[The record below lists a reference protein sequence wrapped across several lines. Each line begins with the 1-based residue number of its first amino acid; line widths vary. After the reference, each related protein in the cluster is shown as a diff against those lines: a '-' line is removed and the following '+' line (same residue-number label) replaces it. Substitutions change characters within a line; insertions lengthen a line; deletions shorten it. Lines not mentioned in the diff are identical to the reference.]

1 MELYATGVAT
11 TGRRAEYAEATRQ
24 AIIAA
29 ARDLFLARG
38 YAGTTVDDIA
48 ATARVSPATVYA
60 VSGGKKGLLNST
72 IEAATRAAGVQE
84 AYATITAH
92 PDGDGLLR
100 WIVHETRSR
109 FELWSGLM
117 RVVTDAAPAEPA
129 AAAALDRARASLRGG
144 MTRTAARLDALG
156 RLRVD
161 VDEAADVLWFHLS
174 NSAYFTLTL
183 DNGWSLDRAEEWL
196 LESLR
201 RALF

>member
-1 MELYATGVAT
+1 
-11 TGRRAEYAEATRQ
+11 
-24 AIIAA
+24 
-29 ARDLFLARG
+29 
-38 YAGTTVDDIA
+38 
-48 ATARVSPATVYA
+48 
-60 VSGGKKGLLNST
+60 
-72 IEAATRAAGVQE
+72 
-84 AYATITAH
+84 
-92 PDGDGLLR
+92 
-100 WIVHETRSR
+100 
-109 FELWSGLM
+109 M

-161 VDEAADVLWFHLS
+161 VDVDEAADVLWFHLS